1 MKRAVWVIALLLL
14 AGGGAFYFFSD
25 RGGSLWN
32 LMQRREDSVIVENVK
47 SAFGLSKRLS
57 AYEIKVAARDGV
69 VTLTGQVPSE
79 IEKELA
85 ASVAKDTRGVKQVD
99 NQIQIEPG
107 LKPAEESIRESARVA
122 DLEIRADL
130 QERLAASPELKG
142 KEIQLSVQDRVVT
155 LSGQVETLQQR
166 MGAEQLA
173 RAVSNVAS
181 VVNNLTVTH
190 PDAALTEVPGV
201 TESEARDQ
209 ELAQQVSFA
218 LFKERDN
225 FASVGAIKVE
235 ARNGNVTLSGSVVSR
250 AERAL
255 AERIARE
262 VKGVNRINNTLTV
275 APAKGL
281 VSAQPLSQ

>member
-1 MKRAVWVIALLLL
+1 
-14 AGGGAFYFFSD
+14 
-25 RGGSLWN
+25 
-32 LMQRREDSVIVENVK
+32 MQRREDSVIVENVK

>member
-14 AGGGAFYFFSD
+14 AGAGAFYLFGD
-25 RGGSLWN
+25 RGDSLWN
-32 LMQRREDSVIVENVK
+32 LMQRREDGLIVENVK

-57 AYEIKVAARDGV
+57 AYEIQVAARDGV

-85 ASVAKDTRGVKQVD
+85 ASVAKDTKGVKQVD

-130 QERLAASPELKG
+130 RERLAASPELKD

-155 LSGQVETLQQR
+155 LSGQVETPQQKI
-166 MGAEQLA
+166 GAEQLA
-173 RAVSNVAS
+173 RAISNVAS
-181 VVNNLTVTH
+181 VVNNLIVTN
-190 PDAALTEVPGV
+190 PDATRTEVPGV
-201 TESEARDQ
+201 SESEARDR

-225 FASVGAIKVE
+225 FANVGAIKVE

-255 AERIARE
+255 AERITRE
-262 VKGVNRINNTLTV
+262 VKGVNKINNALTV
-275 APAKGL
+275 TPAIGPAS
-281 VSAQPLSQ
+281 V